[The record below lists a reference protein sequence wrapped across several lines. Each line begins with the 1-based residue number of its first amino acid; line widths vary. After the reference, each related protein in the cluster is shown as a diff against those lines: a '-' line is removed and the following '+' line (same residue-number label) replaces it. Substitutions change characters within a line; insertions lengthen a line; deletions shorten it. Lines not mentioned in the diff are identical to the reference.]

1 MFFTRQYDYALR
13 VIRALSGGK
22 LLSVNEICTAEY
34 IPQPYTYKILKKLE
48 KASFVTSS
56 RGASGGYQLTKD
68 PRDISLYDIYVV
80 VEGEIYINE
89 CLQDGY
95 ICPHIQRRPICT
107 LHNEMRKIQDEFV
120 DRLQGCNIY
129 SVLEMDQDQEK

>member
-13 VIRALSGGK
+13 VIRALSGGE
-22 LLSVNEICTAEY
+22 LLSVNDICSAEY

-56 RGASGGYQLTKD
+56 RGANGGYQLTKD

-95 ICPHIQRRPICT
+95 ICPRSQRMPICT
-107 LHNEMRKIQDEFV
+107 LHNEMCKIQDEFV
-120 DRLQGCNIY
+120 GRLQRCNIF
-129 SVLEMDQDQEK
+129 SVLEMDQDQKK